1 LASRRNCRPIERVI
15 SFDGVGRRIPL
26 GSVLPAAMHSMN
38 YRSSRLLSGC
48 GYALGGWLWLNS
60 FACGVPQAGAQE
72 SRRSALV
79 VAVEHARSAIVNI
92 HGEKTIPAETAAA
105 EKSGGKPEAKRVNG
119 MGTGVLVDERGYILT
134 NFHVVDGVKKI
145 TVTTADRETF
155 IAQLVSRDTKT
166 DLAVIKIKSHEKLPV
181 IDIGTSSDLM
191 PGETVIAVGNAYG
204 YEHTVTRGIIS
215 ALHRTVQVSD
225 AQNYEDLI
233 QTDASINPGNSGGP
247 LLNIEGKMIGLN
259 VAVRAGAQGIGFAI
273 PADKV
278 LEVAADLLSTRRL
291 DHTWHGLIAKPVI
304 DDEGVVLESVDDQ
317 SPAAESGLQSGDIIR
332 AVGRQHVCRALD
344 LERALL
350 GHHPGEK
357 IPVEAQRDGQRLQV
371 SLVLASAP
379 EAAEEPGDPIWEMIG
394 LDARPIAARQFQH
407 HPRTRYRGG
416 LLVQDVRPES
426 PAAKQGIRRGDI
438 LVGMHIWETVSLD
451 NLTYILNRADLAN
464 LEPLKFYLLRENEPQ
479 TLYGFLQITRP

>member
-1 LASRRNCRPIERVI
+1 
-15 SFDGVGRRIPL
+15 
-26 GSVLPAAMHSMN
+26 MN
-38 YRSSRLLSGC
+38 YRSSRLLAGS
-48 GYALGGWLWLNS
+48 GYALGGWLWLIS
-60 FACGVPQAGAQE
+60 FASGLPPAEGQE

-92 HGEKTIPAETAAA
+92 HGEKTLPAEGPSA
-105 EKSGGKPEAKRVNG
+105 EKSGAKTEAKRVNG
-119 MGTGVLVDERGYILT
+119 MGTGVIVDERGYIIT

-145 TVTTADRETF
+145 TVTTVEREAY
-155 IAQLVSRDTKT
+155 IAQLISRDTKT
-166 DLAVIKIKSHEKLPV
+166 DLAIIKIDSHAKLPV

-273 PADKV
+273 PTDKV
-278 LEVAADLLSTRRL
+278 LSTAADLLSTRRL
-291 DHTWHGLIAKPVI
+291 DHTWHGLVAKPVV
-304 DDEGVVLESVDDQ
+304 DEGGVVLEGVDAQ

-332 AVGRQHVCRALD
+332 AVGRQHVSRALD

-357 IPVEAQRDGQRLQV
+357 IAVEAERDGQRLNV

-379 EAAEEPGDPIWEMIG
+379 DAAEEPTDPIWDIIG
-394 LDARPIAARQFQH
+394 IDARPITAKQFQH
-407 HPRTRYRGG
+407 HSRTRYRGG
-416 LLVQDVRPES
+416 LLVEDVRPDS
-426 PAAKQGIRRGDI
+426 PAAKEGIRRGDI

-451 NLTYILNRADLAN
+451 NVNYILNRADLAS
-464 LEPLKFYLLRENEPQ
+464 LEPLKFLLLRENEPK
-479 TLYGFLQITRP
+479 TLYGFLQLTR

>member
-1 LASRRNCRPIERVI
+1 MERFTLDRSRAALA
-15 SFDGVGRRIPL
+15 L

-38 YRSSRLLSGC
+38 YRSSRILAGC
-48 GYALGGWLWLNS
+48 GYTLGGWLWLTS
-60 FACGVPQAGAQE
+60 FAAGLLLAGEE

-79 VAVEHARSAIVNI
+79 VAVEHARSSIVNI
-92 HGEKTIPAETAAA
+92 HGEKTIPADSPYNEKTA
-105 EKSGGKPEAKRVNG
+105 GKAEAKRVNG
-119 MGTGVLVDERGYILT
+119 MGTGVIVDERGYIIT

-145 TVTTADRETF
+145 TVTTAERETF
-155 IAQLVSRDTKT
+155 IAQLVSRDTAT
-166 DLAVIKIKSHEKLPV
+166 DLAVIRIDSAQKLPV
-181 IDIGTSSDLM
+181 IDIGTSVDLM

-215 ALHRTVQVSD
+215 ALHRTVQVTD
-225 AQNYEDLI
+225 AQSYEDLI

-273 PADKV
+273 PVDKV
-278 LEVAADLLSTRRL
+278 LSTAADLLSTRRV
-291 DHTWHGLIAKPVI
+291 DHTWHGLVTKPVF
-304 DDEGVVLESVDDQ
+304 DEEGLVLEAVDAE

-332 AVGRQHVCRALD
+332 AVGRRHVSRALD

-357 IPVEAQRDGQRLQV
+357 IAVDAERDGQRLHV
-371 SLVLASAP
+371 NLVLASAP
-379 EAAEEPGDPIWEMIG
+379 EEAESPSDPIWEVIG
-394 LDARPIAARQFQH
+394 LTARTISAKQFH
-407 HPRTRYRGG
+407 HHHRTRYRGG
-416 LLVQDVRPES
+416 LLVEDVRADS

-451 NLTYILNRADLAN
+451 NVTYILNRPDLAN
-464 LEPLKFYLLRENEPQ
+464 LQPLKFYILRENEPQ
-479 TLYGFLQITRP
+479 TLYGFLQLAR

>member
-1 LASRRNCRPIERVI
+1 
-15 SFDGVGRRIPL
+15 
-26 GSVLPAAMHSMN
+26 M
-38 YRSSRLLSGC
+38 GC
-48 GYALGGWLWLNS
+48 GYVLGSGLWL
-60 FACGVPQAGAQE
+60 ACLTVAPPHAKGQE

-79 VAVEHARSAIVNI
+79 VAVEHARSSIVNI
-92 HGEKTIPAETAAA
+92 HGEKTVPADDADKTDG
-105 EKSGGKPEAKRVNG
+105 KSEAKRVNG
-119 MGTGVLVDERGYILT
+119 MGTGVIVDERGYILT

-145 TVTTADRETF
+145 SVTTADRENF
-155 IAQLVSRDTKT
+155 LAQLVSRDAKT
-166 DLAVIKIKSHEKLPV
+166 DLAVIKIESAVKLPV

-225 AQNYEDLI
+225 AQSYEDLI

-273 PADKV
+273 PANRV
-278 LEVAADLLSTRRL
+278 LGTAAELLSTRRVE
-291 DHTWHGLIAKPVI
+291 HTWHGLIAKQLN
-304 DDEGVVLESVDDQ
+304 DENGLVLEAVDAQ

-332 AVGRQHVCRALD
+332 AVDRQHITRALD

-357 IPVEAQRDGQRLQV
+357 IAVEAERDGQRIKV

-379 EAAEEPGDPIWEMIG
+379 KEEAPADPIWDVFG
-394 LDARPIAARQFQH
+394 LAARPIPARQFYH
-407 HPRTRYRGG
+407 HHRTRYRGG
-416 LLVQDVRPES
+416 LLVEDVRS
-426 PAAKQGIRRGDI
+426 DGPAAKQGIRQGDI

-451 NLTYILNRADLAN
+451 NLSYILNRPDLASIG
-464 LEPLKFYLLRENEPQ
+464 PLKFYVLRENEAQ
-479 TLYGFLQITRP
+479 TLYGFLQIEQP

>member
-1 LASRRNCRPIERVI
+1 
-15 SFDGVGRRIPL
+15 
-26 GSVLPAAMHSMN
+26 MN
-38 YRSSRLLSGC
+38 DRSSRLLAGC
-48 GYALGGWLWLNS
+48 GYALGSLLWAAC
-60 FACGVPQAGAQE
+60 FAGGPPRAHGQE

-92 HGEKTIPAETAAA
+92 HGEKTVPADDGERT
-105 EKSGGKPEAKRVNG
+105 GGKSETKRVNG
-119 MGTGVLVDERGYILT
+119 MGTGVIVDERGYILT

-145 TVTTADRETF
+145 SVTTADRETF
-155 IAQLVSRDTKT
+155 IAQLVSRDANT
-166 DLAVIKIKSHEKLPV
+166 DLAVIKIESAAKLPV
-181 IDIGTSSDLM
+181 IDIGTSGDLM

-215 ALHRTVQVSD
+215 ALNRTVQVSD
-225 AQNYEDLI
+225 AQSYEDLI

-278 LEVAADLLSTRRL
+278 MSTAADLLSTRRL
-291 DHTWHGLIAKPVI
+291 DHTWHGLIAKPLV
-304 DDEGVVLESVDDQ
+304 DEDGLVLEAVDAQ

-332 AVGRQHVCRALD
+332 AVGRQQIARALD
-344 LERALL
+344 LERAML

-357 IPVEAQRDGQRLQV
+357 IAVEAEREGQRIKV

-379 EAAEEPGDPIWEMIG
+379 EDEAPADPVWDVLG
-394 LDARPIAARQFQH
+394 LSARPISAKQFH
-407 HPRTRYRGG
+407 HHQRTRYRGG
-416 LLVQDVRPES
+416 LLVEGVRPES
-426 PAAKQGIRRGDI
+426 PAARQGIRRGDI

-451 NLTYILNRADLAN
+451 NLSYILNRSDLAS

-479 TLYGFLQITRP
+479 TLYGFLQISRP

>member
-1 LASRRNCRPIERVI
+1 MWLAC
-15 SFDGVGRRIPL
+15 FAGA
-26 GSVLPAAMHSMN
+26 LPRA
-38 YRSSRLLSGC
+38 
-48 GYALGGWLWLNS
+48 
-60 FACGVPQAGAQE
+60 QAQE

-79 VAVEHARSAIVNI
+79 VAVEHARSSIVNI
-92 HGEKTIPAETAAA
+92 HGEKTVPADDADKA
-105 EKSGGKPEAKRVNG
+105 GGKSEAKRVNG
-119 MGTGVLVDERGYILT
+119 MGTGVIVDERGYILT

-145 TVTTADRETF
+145 SVTTAERETF

-166 DLAVIKIKSHEKLPV
+166 DLAVIKIESAAKLPV

-225 AQNYEDLI
+225 AQSYEDLI

-278 LEVAADLLSTRRL
+278 LSTAAELLSTRRL
-291 DHTWHGLIAKPVI
+291 DHTWHGLIAKPLT
-304 DDEGVVLESVDDQ
+304 DDEGLILEAVDAQ

-332 AVGRQHVCRALD
+332 AVGRQHITRALD

-357 IPVEAQRDGQRLQV
+357 IAVEAERDGQRIKV

-379 EAAEEPGDPIWEMIG
+379 EDEAPADPIWDVFG
-394 LDARPIAARQFQH
+394 LAARPIPAKHFH
-407 HPRTRYRGG
+407 HHNRTRYRGG
-416 LLVQDVRPES
+416 LLIEDVRSDS
-426 PAAKQGIRRGDI
+426 PAAKQGIRSGDI

-451 NLTYILNRADLAN
+451 NLTYILNRSDLAS
-464 LEPLKFYLLRENEPQ
+464 LEPLKFYVLRENEAQ
-479 TLYGFLQITRP
+479 TLYGYLQISRQ